1 LNRIIIFLLL
11 EHYPFGKPVATF
23 PDHALTL
30 PGGGCLAQANSAIDP
45 ARAFTDDEG
54 VVLDCFV
61 ALPGNDEKYGS
72 IPLMAFP
79 VGLPKLRLA
88 ARHECPLPDLQLHG
102 GSQAD
107 PGLPCRRGPL
117 WNFLRQGNKFPSSEL
132 ILSGRVPHICN
143 PWVQPIFLLD
153 LTFCRRFYGAN
164 SVARVRIRPTH
175 CL

>member
-54 VVLDCFV
+54 VVLHGFV

-72 IPLMAFP
+72 IPLMAF
-79 VGLPKLRLA
+79 GLVSSCVWPLA
-88 ARHECPLPDLQLHG
+88 MNVRSRTYSRPAAAHDADAVAWPELGILGTFCANRNKCPG
-102 GSQAD
+102 
-107 PGLPCRRGPL
+107 PGLA
-117 WNFLRQGNKFPSSEL
+117 
-132 ILSGRVPHICN
+132 LSG
-143 PWVQPIFLLD
+143 
-153 LTFCRRFYGAN
+153 
-164 SVARVRIRPTH
+164 
-175 CL
+175 